1 MNIYC
6 YVVVAVAAT
15 AVIAFVA
22 HAVTRKRRGE
32 RPCDSTIGM
41 PSGKPHVDCSRFQEY
56 IDIYEKR
63 VLAYLIEEEAKRL
76 GFDYQQRDRLRAEY
90 GKELSFPP
98 YGAQDWLSDRGVPIM
113 DVTRMQREWIIQNG
127 GNPDFRPPSRE
138 VVRIIKERNIA
149 KVQIAC
155 RNLAL

>member
-1 MNIYC
+1 MNVCC
-6 YVVVAVAAT
+6 YVGVAVAAT

-22 HAVTRKRRGE
+22 LAVIRKRRRGASCS
-32 RPCDSTIGM
+32 PTIGM
-41 PSGKPHVDCSRFQEY
+41 SGGRPHVDYTRIQEY

-63 VLAYLIEEEAKRL
+63 VLAYLIEEEAKSL

-138 VVRIIKERNIA
+138 VVRILKDRNIEKA
-149 KVQIAC
+149 QSAC
-155 RNLAL
+155 RSFMS